1 MLCPQKA
8 YQDYAKK
15 HTMAAGTADS
25 SKLELAMMRPWKR
38 RSHLRDGNA
47 DRINSA
53 LCRSKSSSSGLSFL
67 HHRQSSEEPETSFEW
82 PCGCFVGLEN
92 YEVK

>member
-67 HHRQSSEEPETSFEW
+67 HHRQVLKNQRPHSN
-82 PCGCFVGLEN
+82 GHVG
-92 YEVK
+92 VSWGWKITR